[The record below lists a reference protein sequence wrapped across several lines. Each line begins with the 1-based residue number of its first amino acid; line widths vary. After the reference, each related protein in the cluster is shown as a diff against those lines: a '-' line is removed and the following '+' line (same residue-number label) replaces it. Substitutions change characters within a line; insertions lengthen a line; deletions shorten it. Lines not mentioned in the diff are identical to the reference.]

1 MMRKDV
7 LLSVEDLKTYFY
19 TNLGIVK
26 AVDGVSFS
34 VKSGEALGLA
44 GESGCGK
51 SVTCLSIIR
60 LVPKPAG
67 RIVGGKVLFEGED
80 LLTKQA
86 SEMTQWRGK
95 KISMILQ
102 DPLMSLNPVYTIGSQ
117 VAEAFRLDKIK
128 HAIRQRVI
136 DVLSSVKIPSAAER
150 LDSYP
155 FQFSG
160 GMRQRT
166 AAAIAIA
173 RSPKLLIADEPTT
186 SLDVTIQAQFLRLL
200 KEIQQ
205 QNNMALILVSHDL
218 SIVAE
223 ICDRVAI
230 MYAGRLVESG
240 TVKRV
245 YENPGHPYT
254 QALMQAI
261 PRLGQ
266 KQKRLF
272 QIEGEPPN
280 LARLPA
286 GCYFHPRCHK
296 AMDICR
302 VEYPPMF
309 NMGEDDYAA
318 CWLLKKGEA

>member
-1 MMRKDV
+1 MTEDV
-7 LLSVEDLKTYFY
+7 LLSVEDLKTYFF
-19 TNLGIVK
+19 TDVGVVK

-34 VKSGEALGLA
+34 LKAGEALGLA
-44 GESGCGK
+44 GESACGK
-51 SVTCLSIIR
+51 SVTCLSILR
-60 LVPKPAG
+60 LVPQPAG
-67 RIVGGKVLFEGED
+67 RIVAGRVIFEGED
-80 LLTKQA
+80 LLAKN
-86 SEMTQWRGK
+86 EREIRQWRGK
-95 KISMILQ
+95 MISMILQ

-117 VAEAFRLDKIK
+117 VAETLRLDKIK
-128 HAIRQRVI
+128 QAVRQRVI
-136 DVLSSVKIPSAAER
+136 DLLRSVKIPSPAER
-150 LDSYP
+150 YDSYP

-173 RSPKLLIADEPTT
+173 RNPRLLIADEPTT
-186 SLDVTIQAQFLRLL
+186 SLDVTIQAQFLKLL
-200 KEIQQ
+200 KEIQHK
-205 QNNMALILVSHDL
+205 NNMALILVSHDL

-230 MYAGRLVESG
+230 MYAGRIVESG

-266 KQKRLF
+266 KISRLF

-280 LARLPA
+280 PANLPA

-296 AMDICR
+296 TMDICR
-302 VEYPPMF
+302 VEYPPEF
-309 NMGEDDYAA
+309 NIGEDGYAA
-318 CWLLKKGEA
+318 CWLLKKSEA

>member
-1 MMRKDV
+1 MSEDL

-19 TNLGIVK
+19 TNVGTVK
-26 AVDGVSFS
+26 AVNGVSFS
-34 VKSGEALGLA
+34 LKAGEALGLA

-51 SVTCLSIIR
+51 SVTCLSILR
-60 LVPKPAG
+60 LVPRPAG
-67 RIVGGKVLFEGED
+67 QIVGGKVIFEGED
-80 LLTKQA
+80 LLTKRA
-86 SEMTQWRGK
+86 REMTQWRGN

-117 VAEAFRLDKIK
+117 VAEAFRLSKIK

-136 DVLSSVKIPSAAER
+136 DVLESVKIPSPAER

-186 SLDVTIQAQFLRLL
+186 SLDVTIQAQFLQLL

-223 ICDRVAI
+223 VCDRVAI
-230 MYAGRLVESG
+230 MYAGKIVESG

-245 YENPGHPYT
+245 YENPSHPYT

-261 PRLGQ
+261 PRLG
-266 KQKRLF
+266 KKEKRLF

-280 LARLPA
+280 PARLPA
-286 GCYFHPRCHK
+286 GCSFHPRCHK
-296 AMDICR
+296 VVDICR
-302 VEYPPMF
+302 VEYPPEF
-309 NMGEDDYAA
+309 SVGEAGYAA
-318 CWLLKKGEA
+318 CWLLKKGKP

>member
-1 MMRKDV
+1 MTDDA
-7 LLSVEDLKTYFY
+7 LLSVEGLKTHFF
-19 TNLGIVK
+19 TDVGVVK

-34 VKSGEALGLA
+34 LKGGEALGLA
-44 GESGCGK
+44 GESACGK
-51 SVTCLSIIR
+51 SVTCLSILR
-60 LVPKPAG
+60 LVPQPAG
-67 RIVGGKVLFEGED
+67 RIVGGKVIFEGED
-80 LLTKQA
+80 LLTKKE
-86 SEMTQWRGK
+86 SDMRRWRGK
-95 KISMILQ
+95 RISMILQ
-102 DPLMSLNPVYTIGSQ
+102 DPLLSLNPVYTIGSQ
-117 VAEAFRLDKIK
+117 VAEAFQLDKVRDSV
-128 HAIRQRVI
+128 RQRVI
-136 DVLSSVKIPSAAER
+136 DLLGSVKIPSPAER
-150 LDSYP
+150 YDSYP

-186 SLDVTIQAQFLRLL
+186 SLDVTIQAQFLKLL

-223 ICDRVAI
+223 VCDRVVI
-230 MYAGRLVESG
+230 MYAGRIVESG
-240 TVKRV
+240 TVRRL
-245 YENPGHPYT
+245 YEHPRHPYT

-266 KQKRLF
+266 KRRRLF

-280 LARLPA
+280 PARLPP

-302 VEYPPMF
+302 VEYPPEF
-309 NMGEDDYAA
+309 AVGEDGYAA
-318 CWLLKKGEA
+318 CWLGKKGEA

>member
-1 MMRKDV
+1 MSEDI

-19 TNLGIVK
+19 TNRGIVK

-34 VKSGEALGLA
+34 LGAGEALGLA

-51 SVTCLSIIR
+51 TITCLSILR
-60 LVPKPAG
+60 LVPQPAG
-67 RIVGGKVLFEGED
+67 RIVGGKVIFEGED
-80 LLTKQA
+80 LLTKEA
-86 SEMTQWRGK
+86 SEMRQWRGS
-95 KISMILQ
+95 KISMVLQ
-102 DPLMSLNPVYTIGSQ
+102 DPLMSLNPVLTIGSQ
-117 VAEAFRLDKIK
+117 VAEAFQLDKIK
-128 HAIRQRVI
+128 HGVRQRVI
-136 DVLSSVKIPSAAER
+136 DVLGSVKIPSPAER
-150 LDSYP
+150 LGNYP

-166 AAAIAIA
+166 SAAIAIA

-205 QNNMALILVSHDL
+205 QNKMALILVSHDL

-223 ICDRVAI
+223 VCDRVAI
-230 MYAGRLVESG
+230 MYAGRIVESG
-240 TVKRV
+240 TTKRV

-261 PRLGQ
+261 PKLGE
-266 KQKRLF
+266 KKKRLF

-286 GCYFHPRCHK
+286 GCSFHPRCPR

-309 NMGEDDYAA
+309 SMGEDGYAT

>member
-1 MMRKDV
+1 MRNDT

-34 VKSGEALGLA
+34 VKSGEALGIA

-51 SVTCLSIIR
+51 SVTCLSIIG

-80 LLTKQA
+80 LLTKNEK
-86 SEMTQWRGK
+86 EMRHWRGK

-102 DPLMSLNPVYTIGSQ
+102 DPLMSLNPVFTIGSQ
-117 VAEAFRLDKIK
+117 VAEAFQLDKIK
-128 HAIRQRVI
+128 HGVKQRVI
-136 DVLSSVKIPSAAER
+136 DVLHSVKIPSAAER
-150 LDSYP
+150 VGSYP

-166 AAAIAIA
+166 VAAIAIA
-173 RSPKLLIADEPTT
+173 RLPKLLIADEPTT
-186 SLDVTIQAQFLRLL
+186 SLDVTIQAQFLKLL

-205 QNNMALILVSHDL
+205 QNRMALILVSHDL

-223 ICDRVAI
+223 ICDHIAI
-230 MYAGRLVESG
+230 MYAGRIVESG
-240 TVKRV
+240 SVKRV
-245 YENPGHPYT
+245 YENPVHPYT

-261 PRLGQ
+261 PRLGE
-266 KQKRLF
+266 KKSRLF

-280 LARLPA
+280 LASLPT
-286 GCYFHPRCHK
+286 GCSFHPRCYK
-296 AMDICR
+296 VMDKCR
-302 VEYPPMF
+302 IEYPPMVD
-309 NMGEDDYAA
+309 MGADGCAA
-318 CWLLKKGEA
+318 CWLLRQGEA

>member
-1 MMRKDV
+1 MSEDL

-19 TNLGIVK
+19 TNMGTVK
-26 AVDGVSFS
+26 AVDGVSFCLRA
-34 VKSGEALGLA
+34 GEALGLA

-51 SVTCLSIIR
+51 SITCLSILR
-60 LVPKPAG
+60 LVPQPAG
-67 RIVGGKVLFEGED
+67 QIVGGKVVFEGED
-80 LLTKQA
+80 LLAKEA
-86 SEMTQWRGK
+86 GEMTRWRGS

-102 DPLMSLNPVYTIGSQ
+102 DPLMSLNPVYTIGDQ
-117 VAEAFRLDKIK
+117 VGEAFRLDKVK
-128 HAIRQRVI
+128 RGVTQRVI
-136 DVLSSVKIPSAAER
+136 EVLGKVKIPSPAER
-150 LDSYP
+150 LGAYP

-205 QNNMALILVSHDL
+205 RNKMALILVSHDL

-230 MYAGRLVESG
+230 MYAGRIVESG
-240 TVKRV
+240 TTKRV

-261 PRLGQ
+261 PRLGE
-266 KQKRLF
+266 KRRRLF

-280 LARLPA
+280 LARLA
-286 GCYFHPRCHK
+286 DGCSFHPRCRE

-302 VEYPPMF
+302 VEYPPAF
-309 NMGEDDYAA
+309 NMGDDGYAT
-318 CWLLKKGEA
+318 CWRLKKGEA

>member
-1 MMRKDV
+1 MSEDI
-7 LLSVEDLKTYFY
+7 LLSVEDLKTYFF
-19 TNLGIVK
+19 TNTGTVK
-26 AVDGVSFS
+26 AVDGVSFTL
-34 VKSGEALGLA
+34 KAGEALGLA

-51 SVTCLSIIR
+51 SITRLSILR
-60 LVPKPAG
+60 LVPQPAG
-67 RIVGGKVLFEGED
+67 RIVGGKVIFEGED
-80 LLTKQA
+80 LLTKDARQ
-86 SEMTQWRGK
+86 MRRWRGS

-102 DPLMSLNPVYTIGSQ
+102 DPLMSLNPVYTIGNQ
-117 VAEAFRLDKIK
+117 VAESFRLDKIK
-128 HAIRQRVI
+128 HGVRQRVI
-136 DVLSSVKIPSAAER
+136 DVLGSVKIPSPAER
-150 LDSYP
+150 LGSYP

-205 QNNMALILVSHDL
+205 QNRMALILVSHDL

-223 ICDRVAI
+223 VCDRVAI
-230 MYAGRLVESG
+230 MYAGRIVESG
-240 TVKRV
+240 TAKRV

-261 PRLGQ
+261 PRLGE
-266 KQKRLF
+266 KKKRLF

-286 GCYFHPRCHK
+286 GCSFHPRCHE

-309 NMGEDDYAA
+309 SMGEDGYAT
-318 CWLLKKGEA
+318 CWLLKKGEE

>member
-1 MMRKDV
+1 MKEDI
-7 LLSVEDLKTYFY
+7 LLSVEDLKTHFY
-19 TNLGIVK
+19 TNRGIVK

-34 VKSGEALGLA
+34 LGAGEALGLA

-51 SVTCLSIIR
+51 SITCLSILR
-60 LVPKPAG
+60 LVPQPAG
-67 RIVGGKVLFEGED
+67 RIVGGKVIFEGED
-80 LLTKQA
+80 LLTKEA
-86 SEMTQWRGK
+86 SEMRQWRGS
-95 KISMILQ
+95 KISMVLQ
-102 DPLMSLNPVYTIGSQ
+102 DPLMSLNPVLTIGSQ
-117 VAEAFRLDKIK
+117 VAEAFQLDKIK
-128 HAIRQRVI
+128 HGVRQRVI
-136 DVLSSVKIPSAAER
+136 DVLGSVKIPSPAER
-150 LDSYP
+150 LGNYP

-166 AAAIAIA
+166 SAAIAIA

-205 QNNMALILVSHDL
+205 QNKMALILVSHDL

-223 ICDRVAI
+223 VCDRVAI
-230 MYAGRLVESG
+230 MYAGRIVESG
-240 TVKRV
+240 TTKRV

-261 PRLGQ
+261 PRLGE
-266 KQKRLF
+266 KKKRLF

-286 GCYFHPRCHK
+286 GCSFHPRCPK

-309 NMGEDDYAA
+309 SMGEDGYAT